1 RDLLTRDVRRGRIRR
16 PRGDCRQPREGCQLS
31 TSSRFRSGALV
42 VCALVAAFIV
52 GSTAAADDTTQPTL
66 SIATTPQ
73 SPTPGTDV
81 TITATATPGTNP
93 ESTGLAVTCN
103 LSWAGLG
110 LSAPLSPDATGRV
123 FSRIVTVPSNALP
136 GERVGTCT
144 VTDNEDRST
153 SKDYSL
159 TIASPE
165 ANTAP
170 TVDTTGPYGVDE
182 GVTVS
187 VSANGVD
194 PEGGALAYAWDL
206 DGNGSYETPGQT
218 VS

>member
-1 RDLLTRDVRRGRIRR
+1 
-16 PRGDCRQPREGCQLS
+16 P
-31 TSSRFRSGALV
+31 
-42 VCALVAAFIV
+42 
-52 GSTAAADDTTQPTL
+52 
-66 SIATTPQ
+66 
-73 SPTPGTDV
+73 
-81 TITATATPGTNP
+81 ITATVTPGTNP

-170 TVDTTGPYGVDE
+170 TVDTTGPYGADE

-194 PEGGALAYAWDL
+194 REGGALAYAWDL

-218 VS
+218 VSFSADDGRAVQNIAVRVTDAGGLTATSATTVTIENVAPTATFGA